1 MSSPETYV
9 FKCYRATIVVK
20 ANNNEEA
27 LTKFYLSLSGQI
39 KDLGLGFSL
48 KKCFGTTLYERSER
62 FMVLEGES
70 NLDESQRLNIIGS
83 PDFLSRER
91 LEILLSKGI
100 IKMTIL
106 SNEQCFSSL
115 EPEFTSGSSD
125 EKYTSY

>member
-1 MSSPETYV
+1 MIAKNS
-9 FKCYRATIVVK
+9 
-20 ANNNEEA
+20 EEA

-39 KDLGLGFSL
+39 KDLGPGFSL
-48 KKCFGTTLYERSER
+48 KKCFGTTLYERSDR

-70 NLDESQRLNIIGS
+70 DLEMNLSVLNIILRH
-83 PDFLSRER
+83 DFLSRER

-100 IKMTIL
+100 IKMKIL
-106 SNEQCFSSL
+106 SNEECFSSL